1 MPDAYFITDHALEQ
15 WLEAMKQNDKFKIEA
30 PQDAV
35 KKKQPWNGGGCSRR
49 QKGNTAAATS
59 TGGAEGNETGGLVI
73 RLLLA
78 AVVMQIIIP
87 ALFPLQAMVKSSCNM

>member
-35 KKKQPWNGGGCSRR
+35 KKNSHGTVGAVAVDKKEIQQQLHLPAV
-49 QKGNTAAATS
+49 QKGTKRADW
-59 TGGAEGNETGGLVI
+59 
-73 RLLLA
+73 
-78 AVVMQIIIP
+78 
-87 ALFPLQAMVKSSCNM
+87 